1 MFSNLRAA
9 AAALLLCAGLAQ
21 AQDSNP
27 AEAEK
32 LDPAQSQKA
41 DPVQVFVDSLAFRD
55 GEVAVPEAH
64 ARLKLG
70 EGFRYLEKADA
81 RRVLEEFWG
90 NPEDDS
96 VLGMLVPAG
105 EPLGTDHSWAVI
117 LTWSRDGHV
126 SDADA
131 EEIDYSELL
140 SDMQQQTRDANPQ
153 LKEAGY
159 ATADLVG
166 WAQPP
171 RYEAIGKRLHWAKH
185 LQFEGQDGGTL
196 NYDIRVLGRE
206 GYLSMNAVAD
216 IDDLERVNAGMS
228 EVLAMAEFDAGQ
240 RYADFNE
247 DTDKAA
253 AYGLAALVG
262 GGLAAKSG
270 LLAKLGLLLAKGWKL
285 VLFAGLGLATL
296 VGKMRGKNKDDGG
309 TVR

>member
-1 MFSNLRAA
+1 MFNQLRAT
-9 AAALLLCAGLAQ
+9 AAALLLCAGFAH
-21 AQDSNP
+21 AQD
-27 AEAEK
+27 A
-32 LDPAQSQKA
+32 DPAQNQKQ
-41 DPVQVFVDSLAFRD
+41 DPVQSFVDSLAFRD
-55 GEVAVPEAH
+55 GEIAVPEAH

-81 RRVLEEFWG
+81 RRVLEDFWG
-90 NPEDDS
+90 NPADDT
-96 VLGMLVPAG
+96 VLGMLVPASD
-105 EPLGTDHSWAVI
+105 PLGTDHSWAVI
-117 LTWSRDGHV
+117 LNWSDDGHV

-131 EEIDYSELL
+131 AEIDYTQLL
-140 SDMQQQTRDANPQ
+140 ADMQQETRDAAPA

-159 ATADLVG
+159 PTAELVG

-171 RYEAIGKRLHWAKH
+171 RYDAVGKRLHWAKH

-216 IDDLERVNAGMS
+216 VADLERVNAGMA
-228 EVLAMAEFDAGQ
+228 EVLSMAEFDEGQ

-247 DTDKAA
+247 DTDKTA

-285 VLFAGLGLATL
+285 VFLAGIGIVAL
-296 VGKMRGKNKDDGG
+296 VGKLRGKNKDGNG
-309 TVR
+309 TVS

>member
-1 MFSNLRAA
+1 MFNQLRAT
-9 AAALLLCAGLAQ
+9 AAALLLCAGFAH
-21 AQDSNP
+21 AQD
-27 AEAEK
+27 A
-32 LDPAQSQKA
+32 DPAQNQKQ
-41 DPVQVFVDSLAFRD
+41 DPVQSFVDSLAFRD
-55 GEVAVPEAH
+55 GEIAVPEAH

-70 EGFRYLEKADA
+70 EGFGYLEKADA
-81 RRVLEEFWG
+81 RRVLEDFWG
-90 NPEDDS
+90 NPADDT
-96 VLGMLVPAG
+96 VLGMLVPASD
-105 EPLGTDHSWAVI
+105 PLGTDHSWAVI
-117 LTWSRDGHV
+117 LTWSDDGHV

-131 EEIDYSELL
+131 AEIDYTQLL
-140 SDMQQQTRDANPQ
+140 ADMQQETRDAAPA

-159 ATADLVG
+159 PTAELVG

-171 RYEAIGKRLHWAKH
+171 RYDAVGKRLHWAKH

-216 IDDLERVNAGMS
+216 VADLERVNAGMA
-228 EVLAMAEFDAGQ
+228 EVLSMAEFDEGQ

-247 DTDKAA
+247 DTDKTA

-285 VLFAGLGLATL
+285 VFLAGIGIVAL
-296 VGKMRGKNKDDGG
+296 VGKLRGKNKDGNG
-309 TVR
+309 TVS

>member
-1 MFSNLRAA
+1 MFNPLRAT
-9 AAALLLCAGLAQ
+9 AAALLLCAGFAH
-21 AQDSNP
+21 AQD
-27 AEAEK
+27 A
-32 LDPAQSQKA
+32 DPAQNQKQ
-41 DPVQVFVDSLAFRD
+41 DPVQSFVDSLAFRD
-55 GEVAVPEAH
+55 GEIAVPEAH

-81 RRVLEEFWG
+81 RRVLEDFWG
-90 NPEDDS
+90 NPADDT
-96 VLGMLVPAG
+96 VLGMLVPASD
-105 EPLGTDHSWAVI
+105 PLGTDHSWAVI
-117 LTWSRDGHV
+117 LTWSDDGHV

-131 EEIDYSELL
+131 AEIDYTQLL
-140 SDMQQQTRDANPQ
+140 ADMQQETRDAAPA

-159 ATADLVG
+159 PTAELVG

-171 RYEAIGKRLHWAKH
+171 RYDAVGKRLHWAKH

-216 IDDLERVNAGMS
+216 VADLERVNAGMA
-228 EVLAMAEFDAGQ
+228 EVLSMAEFDEGQ

-247 DTDKAA
+247 DTDKTA

-285 VLFAGLGLATL
+285 VFLAGIGIVAL
-296 VGKMRGKNKDDGG
+296 VGKLRGKNKDGNG
-309 TVR
+309 TVS

>member
-1 MFSNLRAA
+1 MFNQLRAT
-9 AAALLLCAGLAQ
+9 AAALLLCAGFAH
-21 AQDSNP
+21 AQD
-27 AEAEK
+27 A
-32 LDPAQSQKA
+32 DPAQNQKQ
-41 DPVQVFVDSLAFRD
+41 DPVQSFVDSLAFRD
-55 GEVAVPEAH
+55 GEIAVPEAH

-81 RRVLEEFWG
+81 HRVLEDFWG
-90 NPEDDS
+90 NPADDT
-96 VLGMLVPAG
+96 VLGMLVPASD
-105 EPLGTDHSWAVI
+105 PLGTDHSWAVI
-117 LTWSRDGHV
+117 LTWSDDGHV

-131 EEIDYSELL
+131 AEIDYTQLL
-140 SDMQQQTRDANPQ
+140 ADMQQETRDAAPA

-159 ATADLVG
+159 PTAELVG

-171 RYEAIGKRLHWAKH
+171 RYDAVGKRLHWAKH

-216 IDDLERVNAGMS
+216 VADLERVNAGMA
-228 EVLAMAEFDAGQ
+228 EVLSMAEFDEGQ

-247 DTDKAA
+247 DTDKTA

-285 VLFAGLGLATL
+285 VFLAGIGIVAL
-296 VGKMRGKNKDDGG
+296 VGKLRGKNKDGNG
-309 TVR
+309 TVS

>member
-1 MFSNLRAA
+1 MFNQLRAT
-9 AAALLLCAGLAQ
+9 AAALLLCAGFAH
-21 AQDSNP
+21 AQD
-27 AEAEK
+27 A
-32 LDPAQSQKA
+32 DPAQNQKQ
-41 DPVQVFVDSLAFRD
+41 DPVQSFVDSLAFRD
-55 GEVAVPEAH
+55 GEIAVPEAH

-81 RRVLEEFWG
+81 RRVLEDFWG
-90 NPEDDS
+90 NPADDT
-96 VLGMLVPAG
+96 VLGMLVPASD
-105 EPLGTDHSWAVI
+105 PLGTDHSWAVI
-117 LTWSRDGHV
+117 LTWSDDGHV

-131 EEIDYSELL
+131 AEIDYTQLL
-140 SDMQQQTRDANPQ
+140 ADMQQETRDAAPA
-153 LKEAGY
+153 LKEAGSP
-159 ATADLVG
+159 TAELVG

-171 RYEAIGKRLHWAKH
+171 RYDAVGKRLHWAKH

-216 IDDLERVNAGMS
+216 VADLERVNAGMA
-228 EVLAMAEFDAGQ
+228 EVLSMAEFDEGQ

-247 DTDKAA
+247 DTDKTA

-285 VLFAGLGLATL
+285 VFLAGIGIVAL
-296 VGKMRGKNKDDGG
+296 VGKLRGKNKDGNG
-309 TVR
+309 TVS

>member
-1 MFSNLRAA
+1 MFNQLRAT
-9 AAALLLCAGLAQ
+9 AAALLLCAGFAH
-21 AQDSNP
+21 AQD
-27 AEAEK
+27 A
-32 LDPAQSQKA
+32 DPAQNQKQ
-41 DPVQVFVDSLAFRD
+41 DPVQSFVDSLAFRD
-55 GEVAVPEAH
+55 GEIAVPEAH

-81 RRVLEEFWG
+81 RRVLEDFWG
-90 NPEDDS
+90 NPADDT
-96 VLGMLVPAG
+96 VLGMLVPASD
-105 EPLGTDHSWAVI
+105 PLGTDHSWAVI
-117 LTWSRDGHV
+117 LTWSDDGHV

-131 EEIDYSELL
+131 AEIDYTQLL
-140 SDMQQQTRDANPQ
+140 ADMQQETRDAAPA

-159 ATADLVG
+159 PTAELVG

-171 RYEAIGKRLHWAKH
+171 RYDAVGKRLHWAKH

-216 IDDLERVNAGMS
+216 VADLERVNAGMA
-228 EVLAMAEFDAGQ
+228 EVLSMAEFDEGQ
-240 RYADFNE
+240 RYADFNQ
-247 DTDKAA
+247 DTDKTA

-285 VLFAGLGLATL
+285 VFLAGIGIVAL
-296 VGKMRGKNKDDGG
+296 VGKLRGKNKDGNG
-309 TVR
+309 TVS

>member
-1 MFSNLRAA
+1 MFNQLRAT
-9 AAALLLCAGLAQ
+9 AAALLLCAGFAH
-21 AQDSNP
+21 AQD
-27 AEAEK
+27 A
-32 LDPAQSQKA
+32 DPAQNQKQ
-41 DPVQVFVDSLAFRD
+41 DPVQSFVDSLAFRD
-55 GEVAVPEAH
+55 GEIAVPEAH

-81 RRVLEEFWG
+81 RRVLEDFWG
-90 NPEDDS
+90 NPADDT
-96 VLGMLVPAG
+96 VLGMLVPASD
-105 EPLGTDHSWAVI
+105 PLGTDHSWAVI
-117 LTWSRDGHV
+117 LTWSDDGHV

-131 EEIDYSELL
+131 AEIDYTQLL
-140 SDMQQQTRDANPQ
+140 ADMQQETRDAAPA

-159 ATADLVG
+159 PTAELVG

-171 RYEAIGKRLHWAKH
+171 RYDAVGKRLHWAKH

-216 IDDLERVNAGMS
+216 VADLERVNAGMA
-228 EVLAMAEFDAGQ
+228 EVLSMAEFDEGQ

-247 DTDKAA
+247 DTDKTA

-285 VLFAGLGLATL
+285 VFLAGIGIVALLGKL
-296 VGKMRGKNKDDGG
+296 RGKNKDGNG
-309 TVR
+309 TVS

>member
-1 MFSNLRAA
+1 MFNPLRAT
-9 AAALLLCAGLAQ
+9 AAALLLCAGFAH
-21 AQDSNP
+21 AQD
-27 AEAEK
+27 A
-32 LDPAQSQKA
+32 DPAQNQKQ
-41 DPVQVFVDSLAFRD
+41 DPVQSFVDSLAFRD
-55 GEVAVPEAH
+55 GEIAVPEAH

-70 EGFRYLEKADA
+70 EGFGYLEKADA
-81 RRVLEEFWG
+81 RRVLEDFWG
-90 NPEDDS
+90 NPADDT
-96 VLGMLVPAG
+96 VLGMLVPASD
-105 EPLGTDHSWAVI
+105 PLGTDHSWAVI
-117 LTWSRDGHV
+117 LTWSDDGHV

-131 EEIDYSELL
+131 AEIDYTQLL
-140 SDMQQQTRDANPQ
+140 ADMQQETRDAAPA

-159 ATADLVG
+159 PTAELVG

-171 RYEAIGKRLHWAKH
+171 RYDAVGKRLHWAKH

-216 IDDLERVNAGMS
+216 VADLERVNAGMA
-228 EVLAMAEFDAGQ
+228 EVLSMAEFDEGQ

-247 DTDKAA
+247 DTDKTA

-285 VLFAGLGLATL
+285 VFLAGIGIVAL
-296 VGKMRGKNKDDGG
+296 VGKLRGKNKDGNG
-309 TVR
+309 TVS